1 MRAIGQSRPPG
12 TNERTPGEDPADPK
26 RWAAVKALFFDVVE
40 RPPSERSAALDERCA
55 GDEALRHEVESLL
68 ASEAQ
73 ASGFLEVPAQAL
85 ISDPDSPPWRP
96 RFGPGDH
103 LGAYEILEF
112 IAAGGMGEV
121 YRARHTVLGRVV
133 AIKTVGSGLSEPTAR
148 RRLIREAQHAAT
160 LAHANVCTIYEV
172 GEADDQPFIVMEYID
187 GRQLRD
193 VLRDTPPELPRTLR
207 IGIQVAGALAHAHEH
222 GIIHRDLKSSNVAID
237 STGRAI
243 VLDFGLAKRLPS
255 DSGTRRDSTLT
266 THGMLAGTLSH
277 MAPEVLL
284 GAEADVR
291 SDIWALGV
299 LLYELA
305 TGELPF
311 SGRTSYETSA
321 AILADPPRPMG
332 TQVPLALRLVIERC
346 LAKNPDARYQR
357 GSDVQAALD
366 AIERRRSWPVVGSL
380 IVSMRRRTLL
390 IIAAAVI
397 AAPVLLWVGER
408 VSREFTRAVP
418 TRVSTLAL
426 LPLANATGDP
436 GSAYYA
442 EGVTDALIAQ
452 LGAVT
457 NVRIISWPSALRVA
471 SEATSPS
478 EVARRLGANMI
489 VEGTLRRASG
499 RIAIDLRLVDPAG
512 GRVLWSDRYDRDARD
527 VLALQADVVRALA
540 LAIRLT
546 IRPEAEDRLATVRA
560 VRPDVYE
567 EFLKGRYEWN
577 QRTSQSLKQA
587 AAHFTRAVELDP
599 TYAPAHAALADSY
612 NQLGTVLVGS
622 GSPRQFRPLAEAEA
636 IKALQLDPYSAE
648 AHAALGYARHYQL
661 QWSDAEREFRRAIEL
676 NPSYA
681 LVHVWYANLLMS
693 RLRLDEALRE
703 VRAARELDPFS
714 LIVNT
719 NVAWI
724 LEFSGK
730 HQESIDQLER
740 TLALDSSYVQAH
752 MRLADALV
760 STGRF
765 DEAIAHAR
773 RVVDLTGRTP
783 SSLGALGKTQARAG
797 LRADARA
804 TLNEMLSRARTEY
817 VPAWSIASVYAA
829 LGEVDSA
836 VAWTERAYDEGS
848 NVIAYLAVDP
858 VARSLRG
865 QPRFDRLLAR
875 VGLIGLK

>member
-1 MRAIGQSRPPG
+1 MRAIGQSRPSQ
-12 TNERTPGEDPADPK
+12 TNERTPGGETADPN
-26 RWAAVKALFFDVVE
+26 RWPVVKAAFLEVIE
-40 RPPSERSAALDERCA
+40 RPPSERSAALDELCA

-85 ISDPDSPPWRP
+85 ISDPDAPPWRP
-96 RFGPGDH
+96 RFGAGAH

-133 AIKTVGSGLSEPTAR
+133 AIKTVGSDLSEPTAR

-187 GRQLRD
+187 GRPLRD
-193 VLRDTPPELPRTLR
+193 VVRETEPDLPRALR

-222 GIIHRDLKSSNVAID
+222 GIVHRDLKSSNVAID

-255 DSGTRRDSTLT
+255 DTSDKRHDSTLT
-266 THGMLAGTLSH
+266 TQGMLAGTLSH

-291 SDIWALGV
+291 SDIWAFGV

-311 SGRTSYETSA
+311 AGRTSYETSA

-332 TQVPLALRLVIERC
+332 TRVPLALRLVIERC

-357 GSDVQAALD
+357 ASDVQSALD
-366 AIERRRSWPVVGSL
+366 AIERRRSWPVIGRL
-380 IVSMRRRTLL
+380 LVSMRRRTLL
-390 IIAAAVI
+390 VIAAAVI
-397 AAPVLLWVGER
+397 AAPVLFWAGNR
-408 VSREFTRAVP
+408 VSQEFTRAAP
-418 TRVSTLAL
+418 TPVSALAL
-426 LPLANATGDP
+426 LPLANATGDS
-436 GSAYYA
+436 GAVYYA
-442 EGVTDALIAQ
+442 EGITNALIAE
-452 LGAVT
+452 LGALT
-457 NVRIISWPSALRVA
+457 NVRVIAWPSALRIA
-471 SEATSPS
+471 REARSPS
-478 EVARRLGANMI
+478 EIARRLGANMI

-499 RIAIDLRLVDPAG
+499 RIAIDMRLVDPAG

-527 VLALQADVVRALA
+527 VLALEADVVRALA

-546 IRPEAEDRLATVRA
+546 MRPEAETRLATVRA

-577 QRTSQSLKQA
+577 VRTSQSLNRA
-587 AAHFTRAVELDP
+587 VAHFTRAVELDP
-599 TYAPAHAALADSY
+599 TYAPAHAALADCY
-612 NQLGTVLVGS
+612 NQLGTVMVGS
-622 GSPRQFRPLAEAEA
+622 GSPRRFRPLAEGEA
-636 IKALQLDPYSAE
+636 IKALQIDPYSAE

-661 QWSDAEREFRRAIEL
+661 HWADAEREFRRAIEL

-693 RLRLDEALRE
+693 RRRMDEALRE

-730 HQESIDQLER
+730 HQEAVDQLEL
-740 TLALDSSYVQAH
+740 TIALDSTYVQAH
-752 MRLADALV
+752 MRLAEALV

-765 DEAIAHAR
+765 DDAIAHAR

-783 SSLGALGKTQARAG
+783 SSLGTLGQTQARAG
-797 LRADARA
+797 RGEDARA

-817 VPAWSIASVYAA
+817 VPAWSIGSLYAA

-836 VAWTERAYDEGS
+836 VVWTERAYDEGS
-848 NVIAYLAVDP
+848 NVIAYLDVDP
-858 VARSLRG
+858 MARRLRG
-865 QPRFDRLLAR
+865 DPRFERIRTRA
-875 VGLIGLK
+875 GFQ